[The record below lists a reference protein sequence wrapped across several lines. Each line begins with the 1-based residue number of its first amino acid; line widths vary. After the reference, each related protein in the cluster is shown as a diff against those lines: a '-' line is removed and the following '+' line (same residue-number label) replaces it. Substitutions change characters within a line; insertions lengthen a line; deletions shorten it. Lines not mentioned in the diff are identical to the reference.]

1 MANSAPSV
9 YISIANLQAA
19 LAVAYFNIK
28 IPEMLGIFVNS
39 LSRYAHFGSDE
50 PFDTSQFLQDMKR
63 PAANLFSMYILQS
76 CFTFAYILLLS
87 QIGEQMAAKLRQDLF
102 KQIVIQDLSFF
113 DANRTGELVNRLT
126 ADVQDFKSCFKQC
139 VSQGLRSIAQ
149 LIGGYLNALV
159 CCFVLIIH
167 ERLFIYPSGGGISLF
182 LISPKLGTV
191 AIVAVPVAVFV
202 MSLLGGALRA
212 LSKRSQAQ
220 SERATAVC
228 EEALSNIRTVRS
240 SACEYAEVELFRK
253 ETNEAAELSQKLGV
267 GIAVFQALTNLFL
280 NG

>member
-1 MANSAPSV
+1 MA
-9 YISIANLQAA
+9 YL
-19 LAVAYFNIK
+19 NIR
-28 IPEMLGIFVNS
+28 IPELLGIFVNA
-39 LSRYAHFGSDE
+39 LTRYARVDPDQ
-50 PFDTSQFLQDMKR
+50 PFDARQFLYDMKA
-63 PAANLFSMYILQS
+63 PAINLFGLYVLQS
-76 CFTFAYILLLS
+76 CFTFVYILLLS
-87 QIGEQMAAKLRQDLF
+87 QIGEQMAARLRQDLF
-102 KQIVIQDLSFF
+102 KQIVIQDMAFF

-149 LIGGYLNALV
+149 LIGG
-159 CCFVLIIH
+159 
-167 ERLFIYPSGGGISLF
+167 GISLF
-182 LISPKLGTV
+182 LISPKMATIALV
-191 AIVAVPVAVFV
+191 SVPFAVSV
-202 MSLLGGALRA
+202 MSMLGGALRS

-240 SACEYAEVELFRK
+240 CACEYSEVDMFRAE
-253 ETNEAAELSQKLGV
+253 TDAAAELSQQLGT

>member
-1 MANSAPSV
+1 MNTLSK
-9 YISIANLQAA
+9 YA
-19 LAVAYFNIK
+19 LGT
-28 IPEMLGIFVNS
+28 EQ
-39 LSRYAHFGSDE
+39 
-50 PFDTSQFLQDMKR
+50 PFDTAQFWQDVKL
-63 PAANLFSMYILQS
+63 PAANLFSMYIFQS
-76 CFTFAYILLLS
+76 GFTFLYILLLS

-149 LIGGYLNALV
+149 LIGG
-159 CCFVLIIH
+159 
-167 ERLFIYPSGGGISLF
+167 GISLF
-182 LISPKLGTV
+182 LISPQMGAV
-191 AIVAVPVAVFV
+191 AIVSVPFAVFF
-202 MSLLGGALRA
+202 MSLLGTSLRS

-220 SERATAVC
+220 SERATSVC

-240 SACEYAEVELFRK
+240 SACEYTEVELFRK
-253 ETNEAAELSQKLGV
+253 ETNAAAELSQKLGV